1 MTDKENATSLATN
14 EDLVETIRKLSPERD
29 LLMVM
34 MLITNAPIINVQFG
48 HDHGESVLETVAARV
63 AGLRHTLLAARI
75 SPVLFCVIAED
86 VSNPTRFLKTV
97 QEVVADINSSGR
109 FRFIIEASIGAVVT
123 DHRTINEPVDWIA
136 RLNLAVLKSTRTGNA
151 EIADDKVAES
161 EVVRQR
167 LSRLSPGAAVP
178 EGMYW
183 VFQPINAAE
192 TGAVVGYETLCRW
205 DVPGLGEVSPDIFIQ
220 IAEDLNLVQL
230 IDFWTI
236 ATVERLYPELVRLGG
251 QMITVNVSAQTLGN
265 DHEFFSA
272 VDRILP
278 RIRDAHFS
286 LVFELTETSIIKNQ
300 IDLNASLT
308 SLRKRGAKIAI
319 DDFGTGQTSLSII
332 SSLPTDFVK
341 LDGSLLQAERPD
353 LSRGLLELGMKF
365 ASLVGA
371 KVIVEKVETEAD
383 LGLAR
388 EVGADFVQGWLF
400 GKPIEIDGRVA
411 RKRSSAGA
419 PTTSKPV
426 SAPPKVGQSE
436 ESG

>member
-236 ATVERLYPELVRLGG
+236 AAVERLYPELVRLGG

-300 IDLNASLT
+300 IDLNASLN

-371 KVIVEKVETEAD
+371 KVIVEKVETEVD

-400 GKPIEIDGRVA
+400 GKPIEIDGRGTKTRGA
-411 RKRSSAGA
+411 AGA
-419 PTTSKPV
+419 HTVNKPV

>member
-14 EDLVETIRKLSPERD
+14 EDLVETIRKLSPDRD

-48 HDHGESVLETVAARV
+48 HDHGESVLEAVAARV

-167 LSRLSPGAAVP
+167 LSRLSPGAPVP

-411 RKRSSAGA
+411 QKRSSAVA

-426 SAPPKVGQSE
+426 SAPPKVSQPE